1 VLGNAD
7 YRAITTV
14 LPILRP
20 SDVSLSPYAIPE
32 GVAHATRLLELS
44 ERLADS
50 GRRGEALDAAREAS
64 EILRGLAR
72 VNPDHH
78 LSDFAEGLSVLAVRL
93 RKARRIREGVGISR
107 ETARIRRRLTQQ
119 DYDAHAPGLA
129 E

>member
-50 GRRGEALDAAREAS
+50 GRRGEALEAAREAS

-72 VNPDHH
+72 VNPDHY
-78 LSDFAEGLSVLAVRL
+78 LNDFAEGLSVLAVRL
-93 RKARRIREGVGISR
+93 RKARRIRGGGGSGFGRDTESPTSR
-107 ETARIRRRLTQQ
+107 G
-119 DYDAHAPGLA
+119 H
-129 E
+129 